1 MSEQRTSEYH
11 RLFANLNSAENMVIT
26 AQSNRYYYQKLHRI
40 EGDPNNPRVD
50 NTLTIEMKHDE
61 TKGFVTS
68 IKLKEGSKDEQILD
82 LHSTQAKEL
91 INELMLDSFM
101 TFNSQ
106 NPEGE
111 GTGHVLAAVYIQIGL
126 HDLSGIFYT
135 VIGNSVD
142 TATGLDNTYNSRRNI
157 MEDLINSV
165 KKAKELVKPTATL
178 FVTSRDGA
186 ESHDFCM
193 TVATDIFNDEG
204 IIEEKLN
211 SKNCII
217 FDSSNAFFD
226 NNRFEAAREQLCS
239 SFQISVDKL
248 KKCSFYDRQDIFGQI
263 GPRCSDYAA
272 EAYIL
277 LNDDKSEFRNM
288 NIANLNENKLKFY
301 SKIAENM
308 NNRYEIYIKI
318 ARYKAKCSGK
328 KDDWYIQ
335 TANKQKEQIEQDIR
349 HLKSELE
356 RQPEPAKSKVL
367 ATLSVVK
374 AYEVKPGEVSRNI
387 QQQVQRQ
394 VPAKTN
400 QGTSKL
406 PPLHGH

>member
-40 EGDPNNPRVD
+40 EGDPRNPSVD
-50 NTLTIEMKHDE
+50 NTLTVEMEENQIDFC
-61 TKGFVTS
+61 FVTS

-82 LHSTQAKEL
+82 LHSRQAKEL
-91 INELMLDSFM
+91 ITELMLDSFM
-101 TFNSQ
+101 TFNSL
-106 NPEGE
+106 NLEGE
-111 GTGHVLAAVYIQIGL
+111 GTGHVLAAAYIQMGL
-126 HDLSGIFYT
+126 PDLSGIFYT

-142 TATGLDNTYNSRRNI
+142 IATSLDNTCNSRRNI
-157 MEDLINSV
+157 MGDLINSV
-165 KKAKELVKPTATL
+165 KKAKKLVKPTATL

-193 TVATDIFNDEG
+193 TVTTDIFNNEG
-204 IIEEKLN
+204 IIEGELN

-239 SFQISVDKL
+239 SFLINVDEL
-248 KKCSFYDRQDIFGQI
+248 KKCSFYDRQDVFGQI

-277 LNDDKSEFRNM
+277 LNDDRSEFRNM
-288 NIANLNENKLKFY
+288 NVANLNENKLKFY

-308 NNRYEIYIKI
+308 NNRYKIYIKI
-318 ARYKAKCSGK
+318 ARDKVKRSEERGNW
-328 KDDWYIQ
+328 DISI
-335 TANKQKEQIEQDIR
+335 ANGQKEQIKQDIT
-349 HLKSELE
+349 HLESELE
-356 RQPEPAKSKVL
+356 RQSNHKIHL
-367 ATLSVVK
+367 LD
-374 AYEVKPGEVSRNI
+374 
-387 QQQVQRQ
+387 
-394 VPAKTN
+394 
-400 QGTSKL
+400 
-406 PPLHGH
+406 